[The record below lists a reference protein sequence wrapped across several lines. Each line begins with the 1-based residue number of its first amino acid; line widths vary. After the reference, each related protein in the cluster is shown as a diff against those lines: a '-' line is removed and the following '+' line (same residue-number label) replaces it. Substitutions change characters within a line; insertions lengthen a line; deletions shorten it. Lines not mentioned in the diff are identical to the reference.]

1 MNVLK
6 YIKGDLVI
14 WIVVIL
20 LSLISIFVVYSSVV
34 ALAYRYKGGDTTS
47 YLIKHIFIVA
57 SGIFLMYLIH
67 KVKYSYFS
75 RISQIAIFVAAPL
88 LLYTLLKGVS
98 AGEASR
104 WLAIPGT
111 SLTFQTSDFAKLAL
125 ITYVARVLSI
135 KQDVIKDFKQGFLP
149 IIIPAAVICALI
161 LPANFSTAALLFLTC
176 MILMFIGR
184 MNTKHLLILV
194 GSGIVLGALFFLL
207 IWNYPTLFK
216 RGETW
221 KARIENFSNGDA
233 ESNFQAEQAKIAIA
247 KGKVLG
253 VGPGN
258 SLQRNFLP
266 QAASDFI
273 YAIVIEEWG
282 LIAAVFIVFLYV
294 ILLFRGVR
302 IAIKTERTF
311 GSLLAIGLS
320 ISLVFQAMV
329 NMAVAVNL
337 FPVTGQP
344 LPLISMGGTSIWFTS
359 IAIGIILSVSRE
371 TDAEQKEGG
380 HLEAA

>member
-6 YIKGDLVI
+6 YIKGDKVI
-14 WIVVIL
+14 WTVVLL
-20 LSLISIFVVYSSVV
+20 LSLLSILVVYSSVV
-34 ALAYRYKGGDTTS
+34 ALAYRYKGGDTAS
-47 YLIKHIFIVA
+47 YLIKHIFIIG

-75 RISQIAIFVAAPL
+75 RISQIAMFISAPL

-125 ITYVARVLSI
+125 ILYVARMLSI
-135 KQDVIKDFKQGFLP
+135 KQDVIKDFKQAFLP
-149 IIIPAAVICALI
+149 IVIPVIIICGLI

-176 MILMFIGR
+176 LVLMFIGR
-184 MNTKHLLILV
+184 MNAKYLLILI
-194 GSGIVLGALFFLL
+194 GSGIVFGALL
-207 IWNYPTLFK
+207 IILIFNFPNVIK

-221 KARIENFSNGDA
+221 KARIENFKSGDSQ
-233 ESNFQAEQAKIAIA
+233 SNFQAEQAKIAIA
-247 KGKVLG
+247 TGRIFGK
-253 VGPGN
+253 GPGN
-258 SLQRNFLP
+258 SMQRNFLP
-266 QAASDFI
+266 QASSDFI
-273 YAIVIEEWG
+273 FAIVIEEWG
-282 LIAAVFIVFLYV
+282 LISAIIIIFLYV
-294 ILLFRGVR
+294 ILLFRGIR
-302 IAIKTERTF
+302 IANKSERTF
-311 GSLLAIGLS
+311 GSLLAVGLTF
-320 ISLVFQAMV
+320 SLVFQAMI

-344 LPLISMGGTSIWFTS
+344 LPLVSMGGTSIWFTS

-371 TDAEQKEGG
+371 TETSEKIKGAVETF
-380 HLEAA
+380 